1 MKLENN
7 FTCVLSKIGQGD
19 YLILNKTR
27 LELLVNVMFCIFGI
41 SIMVGIPDEQCEAGE
56 FMTPVKS

>member
-1 MKLENN
+1 MKLEND

-27 LELLVNVMFCIFGI
+27 LELLVNVMFCIF
-41 SIMVGIPDEQCEAGE
+41 IMAGIPDEECEAGE
-56 FMTPVKS
+56 FMTPRKAP